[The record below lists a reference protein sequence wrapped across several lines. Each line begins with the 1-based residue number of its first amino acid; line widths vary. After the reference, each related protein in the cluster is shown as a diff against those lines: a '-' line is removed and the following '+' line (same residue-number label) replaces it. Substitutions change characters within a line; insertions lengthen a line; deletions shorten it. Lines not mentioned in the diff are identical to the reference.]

1 MWLEKVIAEE
11 QTHRSS
17 SRMSKTLSGMQLR
30 AGDADIDDYL
40 DCLEQGMRSSFT
52 AATTDA
58 DHLKMFEQQRPF
70 MYIETPLERFLTP
83 GSSDP
88 SYFSRPTLANMGF
101 RYEAKERTD
110 LVCGHVKATD
120 EKALHAPDPSSR

>member
-1 MWLEKVIAEE
+1 MALAQVVAEE
-11 QTHRSS
+11 QIHPSS
-17 SRMSKTLSGMQLR
+17 SRMNKSLSDMQLR

-40 DCLEQGMRSSFT
+40 ACLEQGMRSSFT

-110 LVCGHVKATD
+110 LVPGHVKATN
-120 EKALHAPDPSSR
+120 EKALRTPDTSSR

>member
-11 QTHRSS
+11 ETHRSS
-17 SRMSKTLSGMQLR
+17 SRMSKTLFDMQLQ

-40 DCLEQGMRSSFT
+40 ECLEQGMRSSFT

-70 MYIETPLERFLTP
+70 MYIEAPLERFLTP

-110 LVCGHVKATD
+110 MVRDHGKATK
-120 EKALHAPDPSSR
+120 EKAPHAPETSSR